1 MTAILAIAVIMCF
14 LIDNPEFF
22 KRSAATDTVNGNASV
37 HFIDVGQGDSILIQ
51 SDGKNVLIDAG
62 ENNKGDDVLSYLET
76 CGIQSLDYVIG
87 THAHSDH
94 IGGLDTVINSIEV
107 KNVLLYDLPE
117 KHIPSTKTYIDVLK
131 AIDNNNVNLISAKAG
146 EEISLGDGV
155 IEILGPVSEKF
166 SDLNDFS
173 IVCRFTFGEKSF
185 LFMGDSEIAAEIDLI
200 NHGTNLSADVL
211 KAGHHGSRYSCC
223 DEFLDEVNPSVAV
236 MSVGKANSYD
246 HPHDET
252 INKLTQ
258 RGVEILRTDFL
269 GNIVITTNGKKL
281 KISKEK

>member
-1 MTAILAIAVIMCF
+1 MTAILAIIVIVCF
-14 LIDNPEFF
+14 LIDNPDIF
-22 KRSAATDTVNGNASV
+22 KKSTATATVNGNASV
-37 HFIDVGQGDSILIQ
+37 HFIDVGQGDSVLIQ
-51 SDGKNVLIDAG
+51 SDGKTVLIDAG

-76 CGIQSLDYVIG
+76 LGIHSLDYVIG

-117 KHIPSTKTYIDVLK
+117 KHIPSTKTYIDLLK

-146 EEISLGDGV
+146 EEISLGDGK
-155 IEILGPVSEKF
+155 IEILGPVSEKYN
-166 SDLNDFS
+166 DLNDFS
-173 IVCRFTFGEKSF
+173 IVCNFTFGEKTF

-200 NHGTNLSADVL
+200 NYSSNLSADVL
-211 KAGHHGSRYSCC
+211 KVGHHGSRYSCC
-223 DEFLDEVNPSVAV
+223 NEFLDAVNPSVAV
-236 MSVGKANSYD
+236 ISVGKSNSYN

-252 INKLTQ
+252 INALTQ
-258 RGVEILRTDFL
+258 RDVEILRTDFS
-269 GNIVITTNGKKL
+269 GNIVISTNGKKL

>member
-1 MTAILAIAVIMCF
+1 MTAILAIAVIVCF

-22 KRSAATDTVNGNASV
+22 KRSAATATVNGNASV

-76 CGIQSLDYVIG
+76 YGIQSLDYVIG

-131 AIDNNNVNLISAKAG
+131 AIDKTATVT
-146 EEISLGDGV
+146 
-155 IEILGPVSEKF
+155 
-166 SDLNDFS
+166 
-173 IVCRFTFGEKSF
+173 R
-185 LFMGDSEIAAEIDLI
+185 
-200 NHGTNLSADVL
+200 
-211 KAGHHGSRYSCC
+211 
-223 DEFLDEVNPSVAV
+223 
-236 MSVGKANSYD
+236 
-246 HPHDET
+246 
-252 INKLTQ
+252 
-258 RGVEILRTDFL
+258 
-269 GNIVITTNGKKL
+269 NGK
-281 KISKEK
+281 